1 VFLLNA
7 ERFRLAAPDS
17 SPLVANFNQGRHT
30 VGKNQNT
37 FEKRRREVEKRQ
49 RAEEKRKR
57 RQQKKDEPANPSSVP
72 IVLRDGELVA
82 EEDAEQ

>member
-1 VFLLNA
+1 VDAQPNGDGPKIVSARFDLGLN
-7 ERFRLAAPDS
+7 P
-17 SPLVANFNQGRHT
+17 GRYI

-57 RQQKKDEPANPSSVP
+57 RQQRKDEPPTDRSSV
-72 IVLRDGELVA
+72 VLRDGELVDDKSG
-82 EEDAEQ
+82 E